1 MCCITFAGQ
10 EATMATTQLMR
21 AAGYEICWTRLE
33 EEARTEFKP
42 PRMNWVVVTD
52 EHHNRRMQMRWEPS
66 AGNR

>member
-21 AAGYEICWTRLE
+21 ATSYEICWTRPE
-33 EEARTEFKP
+33 DARTEFRP

-52 EHHNRRMQMRWEPS
+52 ENQNCRMQMHWEPS

>member
-1 MCCITFAGQ
+1 MCCITFVGQ

-21 AAGYEICWTRLE
+21 AASYEICWTRPE
-33 EEARTEFKP
+33 EVRSESKP

-52 EHHNRRMQMRWEPS
+52 EDQNRRMQMRWEPS